1 MERVYPLGFPWGSV
15 VKNLPAIQETWVQL
29 MSQEDSLE
37 WEMQTTPF
45 LPGKSQGQRS
55 LVGYS
60 PWGHK
65 ESDMTEWLSM
75 HTCGHF
81 IFFHKLQVL
90 VFLSSV
96 ESVQSR
102 PILRH
107 NSPQISYISVQLGIN
122 SQFAQAYQKENNSIL
137 RDIQG

>member
-1 MERVYPLGFPWGSV
+1 MYLYSGHTQNYYFMVLMECVYPLGFPCGSV
-15 VKNLPAIQETWVQL
+15 VKNLPVIQETWVQL
-29 MSQEDSLE
+29 MSQEDSLD
-37 WEMQTTPF
+37 WEVQSTPF

-65 ESDMTEWLSM
+65 ESDMTEWMSV
-75 HTCGHF
+75 HTCVPF

-96 ESVQSR
+96 ESVQNCA
-102 PILRH
+102 ILR
-107 NSPQISYISVQLGIN
+107 
-122 SQFAQAYQKENNSIL
+122 QFSTNLLHFCTTRN
-137 RDIQG
+137 